1 LYVEDNA
8 ALNGAAPYANVNAGV
23 LGRMAQRG
31 QFCSTAG
38 GKTNIVAFTRGEGF
52 GGENYNDTTAF
63 EVVSF

>member
-1 LYVEDNA
+1 
-8 ALNGAAPYANVNAGV
+8 
-23 LGRMAQRG
+23 MAQRG